1 MLHVRLGGFLGVVLG
16 VMMMAARRMRV
27 VSGLLVMAFLV
38 LLRRRAMV
46 LRGMLVVLGGLGVM
60 ISSVLGHDV
69 LPTLEWILRCGN
81 QRGVQQWQHSAGEA
95 TFA

>member
-1 MLHVRLGGFLGVVLG
+1 MLHMRLGGFLSVVLG

-69 LPTLEWILRCGN
+69 LPSLESILR
-81 QRGVQQWQHSAGEA
+81 
-95 TFA
+95 